1 MTQEITT
8 EKKTFQTSG
17 VAIISFAHAVHD
29 SYTAFLSTLLPLLI
43 ERLSITNTFAGF
55 LSIIMR
61 LPSLFQPVIGHLADR
76 KNLRLL
82 IVLTPAITGA
92 AMSLLGV
99 ANSQGFVIFLLVIAG
114 ASSAALH
121 AIGPVV
127 GSTFSG
133 DRLGKGMSFWM
144 VGGELG
150 RTLGPLVV
158 VFFIGY
164 LTIEKLPWAMLAG
177 VLASIFLFFGLSK
190 VTTQSVEVQ
199 EKVDWLAALRNM
211 RGFMLPLVGMMV
223 TRAMLIATF
232 NTFLTTYMT
241 AEGSSLSLA
250 GLSLSILEL
259 AGVVGAFLS
268 GVLSDKIGRI
278 RMLVISFIFTPIF
291 MLLFVQSTGVIKI
304 LLLILVGFFGLSV
317 TPVMMAIVIE
327 SYPEQKSFAN
337 GMYMMVNFI
346 ISAVAVLLVGFLSDL
361 VTLRFAFLISTAI
374 LPFGLFFIWLLR
386 REKDKGVEDAPSV

>member
-150 RTLGPLVV
+150 RT
-158 VFFIGY
+158 
-164 LTIEKLPWAMLAG
+164 
-177 VLASIFLFFGLSK
+177 
-190 VTTQSVEVQ
+190 
-199 EKVDWLAALRNM
+199 N
-211 RGFMLPLVGMMV
+211 
-223 TRAMLIATF
+223 
-232 NTFLTTYMT
+232 
-241 AEGSSLSLA
+241 
-250 GLSLSILEL
+250 
-259 AGVVGAFLS
+259 
-268 GVLSDKIGRI
+268 
-278 RMLVISFIFTPIF
+278 
-291 MLLFVQSTGVIKI
+291 
-304 LLLILVGFFGLSV
+304 
-317 TPVMMAIVIE
+317 
-327 SYPEQKSFAN
+327 
-337 GMYMMVNFI
+337 
-346 ISAVAVLLVGFLSDL
+346 
-361 VTLRFAFLISTAI
+361 
-374 LPFGLFFIWLLR
+374 
-386 REKDKGVEDAPSV
+386 

>member
-1 MTQEITT
+1 MYQELKA
-8 EKKTFQTSG
+8 EKKEFQTSG
-17 VAIISFAHAVHD
+17 ITMISFAHAVHD
-29 SYTAFLSTLLPLLI
+29 SYSAFLSTLLPLLI
-43 ERLSITNTFAGF
+43 EKLSITNTFAGF

-61 LPSLFQPVIGHLADR
+61 LPSLFQPLIGHLADR
-76 KNLRLL
+76 KNLQIL
-82 IVLTPAITGA
+82 IILAPAITGG
-92 AMSLLGV
+92 AMSMLGL
-99 ANSQGFVIFLLVIAG
+99 ANTQGFLIFLLVIAG
-114 ASSAALH
+114 TSSAALH

-158 VFFIGY
+158 VSFISY

-177 VLASIFLFFGLSK
+177 VLASIFLYFGLSK
-190 VTTQSVEVQ
+190 VSTQTVEVQ
-199 EKVDWLAALRNM
+199 EKVDWLAALRNI

-223 TRAMLIATF
+223 TRAMLIATI

-250 GLSLSILEL
+250 GVSLSILEL
-259 AGVVGAFLS
+259 SGVVGAFLS
-268 GVLSDKIGRI
+268 GVLSDKLGRI
-278 RMLVISFIFTPIF
+278 RMIALSFIFTPIF
-291 MLLFVQSTGVIKI
+291 MLLFIQSEGTIKI

-317 TPVMMAIVIE
+317 TPVMMAIVLE

-337 GMYMMVNFI
+337 GMYMMVSFI
-346 ISAVAVLLVGFLSDL
+346 ISAVAVLIVGFLSDL

-374 LPFGLFFIWLLR
+374 LPFGLIFVWVLR
-386 REKDKGVEDAPSV
+386 KAKLETAS

>member
-1 MTQEITT
+1 
-8 EKKTFQTSG
+8 
-17 VAIISFAHAVHD
+17 
-29 SYTAFLSTLLPLLI
+29 
-43 ERLSITNTFAGF
+43 
-55 LSIIMR
+55 
-61 LPSLFQPVIGHLADR
+61 
-76 KNLRLL
+76 
-82 IVLTPAITGA
+82 
-92 AMSLLGV
+92 
-99 ANSQGFVIFLLVIAG
+99 
-114 ASSAALH
+114 
-121 AIGPVV
+121 
-127 GSTFSG
+127 
-133 DRLGKGMSFWM
+133 
-144 VGGELG
+144 
-150 RTLGPLVV
+150 LVV
-158 VFFIGY
+158 VSFIGY

-361 VTLRFAFLISTAI
+361 FTLRFAFLISTAI

-386 REKDKGVEDAPSV
+386 REKDKAINDAPSV